1 MAIMSNQNCLKL
13 LLKLYG
19 DKMKIVKYVLPL
31 ILTFLIG
38 LHAGDIIDELTVVI
52 KKDVMIPMRDGVE
65 LSANISRPDDTNKY
79 PVILMRTPY
88 GKDNEED
95 EFGEYI
101 ARMGYVL
108 VVQDCRGTSKSNG
121 VWIPGINEKND
132 GIDTRRWILKQSWC
146 NGQIG
151 TYGASYL
158 GFTQFA
164 SSTEDNNS
172 LKVMVAGVPVIDWYN
187 NTTYI
192 GGALNHVSIMGW
204 CADMADPKQGE
215 GSKIEGE
222 LDFKAL
228 PLIEWDKN
236 NVGVELPWMR
246 EWIKNPVDNR
256 FWKSI
261 SDMNEIKEKLDIP
274 LLITSG
280 WYDLFSIHALDYIA
294 DAIRKGKN
302 DQHLIM
308 GPQGHGESTLPGGID
323 LDESIFEEMEQY
335 DFAMLNYWLKDFENE
350 KPELAPIKLFV
361 MGENYWRDEYE
372 WPLKR
377 TKYVNYFLS
386 SNGNANTL
394 NGDGRLSADLT
405 SKTKND
411 KYIYDPNDPVP
422 TKGGAVLYGKIGPY
436 DHTEIE
442 LRNDVLVYTT
452 PALDTDLEV
461 TGNVK
466 VVLYASTDVTNTDWT
481 AKLLD
486 VYPDGKAYNLCDGI
500 IRASY
505 NEDPKN
511 PGPIEPKKIYKYDID
526 LWATSNVFQK
536 GHKIRVEISSSNF
549 PRFDRNP
556 NTGNVFGMDAELK
569 IANQT
574 IYHGREYPS
583 HIILPV
589 TPNK

>member
-1 MAIMSNQNCLKL
+1 
-13 LLKLYG
+13 
-19 DKMKIVKYVLPL
+19 
-31 ILTFLIG
+31 
-38 LHAGDIIDELTVVI
+38 
-52 KKDVMIPMRDGVE
+52 
-65 LSANISRPDDTNKY
+65 
-79 PVILMRTPY
+79 
-88 GKDNEED
+88 
-95 EFGEYI
+95 
-101 ARMGYVL
+101 
-108 VVQDCRGTSKSNG
+108 
-121 VWIPGINEKND
+121 
-132 GIDTRRWILKQSWC
+132 
-146 NGQIG
+146 
-151 TYGASYL
+151 
-158 GFTQFA
+158 
-164 SSTEDNNS
+164 
-172 LKVMVAGVPVIDWYN
+172 
-187 NTTYI
+187 
-192 GGALNHVSIMGW
+192 
-204 CADMADPKQGE
+204 
-215 GSKIEGE
+215 
-222 LDFKAL
+222 
-228 PLIEWDKN
+228 
-236 NVGVELPWMR
+236 
-246 EWIKNPVDNR
+246 
-256 FWKSI
+256 
-261 SDMNEIKEKLDIP
+261 
-274 LLITSG
+274 
-280 WYDLFSIHALDYIA
+280 
-294 DAIRKGKN
+294 
-302 DQHLIM
+302 
-308 GPQGHGESTLPGGID
+308 
-323 LDESIFEEMEQY
+323 
-335 DFAMLNYWLKDFENE
+335 
-350 KPELAPIKLFV
+350 